1 MQMVVGN
8 LVYYLRMI
16 FSELA
21 LPAEASNESR
31 GRSLGFAQ
39 AGNRYPP
46 WIKSGAGFFGIML

>member
-16 FSELA
+16 VSELA

-39 AGNRYPP
+39 EGNRYPP